1 VTTLTVTS
9 GHILALRL
17 YDVAYSIDLAVAERL
32 WAAHAFGPAAR
43 AQLSATSPKAVTF
56 GVPPLALG
64 VGSVI
69 LPLPGGPV
77 QAAATARLYD
87 FGVVSLALRVEAEGR
102 DVEAFARLMNEIQAI
117 VGPGAGPH
125 TGPNTWL
132 NAGLDAR
139 PNVGQNAAKP
149 GAVANAAPCSGGR
162 HWALL
167 LEQVRGVLG
176 AALFKPS
183 AAVVEE
189 DYLLGVV
196 HAFDA
201 RPTARELL
209 EQVDFVPIL
218 SGEQRALSEAAR
230 ADLLRQRFS
239 YYEDDLV
246 ILTWDRAFVYE
257 PRGDSDVDDVLEV
270 ANAQLVEMRYYDDLL
285 DAELPRMYKAVES
298 TRRPLN
304 LFNSRRYASLAREL
318 NTLVAEVTELTEK
331 VDNALQVTEDVYLAR
346 IYAAAVETLRVRT
359 VYAGVER
366 KLAIIRD
373 TYRAL
378 YEEASSSRAELMEI
392 TVILLIAVEVVL
404 AFLRH

>member
-1 VTTLTVTS
+1 VPSLTVTS

-17 YDVAYSIDLAVAERL
+17 YDVAYSIDLALAERL

-43 AQLSATSPKAVTF
+43 AQLSATSPKAVAF

-64 VGSVI
+64 VGSVV

-77 QAAATARLYD
+77 QAQATARLFD
-87 FGVVSLALRVEAEGR
+87 FGVVSLSLRVEGDGR
-102 DVEAFARLMNEIQAI
+102 DMEGFARLMNDIQAT
-117 VGPGAGPH
+117 VGPGTPA
-125 TGPNTWL
+125 
-132 NAGLDAR
+132 
-139 PNVGQNAAKP
+139 
-149 GAVANAAPCSGGR
+149 R

-183 AAVVEE
+183 AAAVEE

-209 EQVDFVPIL
+209 KEVDFVPIL

-230 ADLLRQRFS
+230 GDLLRQCFS
-239 YYEDDLV
+239 YYEDDLA

-270 ANAQLVEMRYYDDLL
+270 ANAQLLEMRYYDDLL

-304 LFNSRRYASLAREL
+304 LFNARRYARLAREL

-346 IYAAAVETLRVRT
+346 IYAAAVETFRVRP
-359 VYAGVER
+359 VHAAVER

-373 TYRAL
+373 TYQAL

-392 TVILLIAVEVVL
+392 TVIVLIAVEVVM